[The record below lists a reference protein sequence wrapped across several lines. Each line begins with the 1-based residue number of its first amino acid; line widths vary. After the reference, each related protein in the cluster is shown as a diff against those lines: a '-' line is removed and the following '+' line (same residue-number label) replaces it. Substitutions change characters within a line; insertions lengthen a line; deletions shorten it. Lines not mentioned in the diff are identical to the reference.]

1 MTIDLFLKVND
12 GKIKSAIWLEDKNA
26 IIEIIKQA
34 YDEGYGSGFISGYYN
49 GYHDIP
55 ETPWR

>member
-1 MTIDLFLKVND
+1 MTIDLFLKTND
-12 GKIKSAIWLEDKNA
+12 NKIKSAIWWEDKNA

-34 YDEGYGSGFISGYYN
+34 YNEGYENGFTNGYDN